1 MWTSSQPW
9 QLDTCLP
16 GKTLELWD
24 LSILLF
30 VFYDYFRSFRDGQSH
45 PTYPFITNASRVH
58 RAIVNA
64 AIQTVGR
71 AKNILTQ
78 WFYFWSAIT
87 NVDGGIY
94 VLICYC
100 MVSMNF
106 PISTQALR
114 DSGSILAAIWNTWNM
129 PS

>member
-1 MWTSSQPW
+1 MILPVRSEMDSLTLRVRLLQTLREYIVQSLMPPFR
-9 QLDTCLP
+9 QLGGP
-16 GKTLELWD
+16 K
-24 LSILLF
+24 IF
-30 VFYDYFRSFRDGQSH
+30 
-45 PTYPFITNASRVH
+45 
-58 RAIVNA
+58 
-64 AIQTVGR
+64 
-71 AKNILTQ
+71 LTQ
-78 WFYFWSAIT
+78 WFYFWFAIT

-94 VLICYC
+94 ILICYC